1 MDTVPKKRRAR
12 PATISRAKK
21 LKRLGE
27 FSKKPTET
35 LREQCPTRMRVA
47 FQLYHYDRT
56 AYFPLP
62 GVSISM
68 VIRNA
73 REFARLRKFIEDYVK
88 SGAFQDEKNE
98 RKPEPP
104 ALEIQLDPSLHRHN
118 ALDSDK

>member
-1 MDTVPKKRRAR
+1 MR
-12 PATISRAKK
+12 PATLSRAKK

-27 FSKKPTET
+27 FSRKPAET
-35 LREQCPTRMRVA
+35 LRDQCPTKCRVS
-47 FQLYHYDRT
+47 FHVYHYDRT

-62 GVSISM
+62 GVSIQM

-73 REFARLRKFIEDYVK
+73 REFARLRKFIDDYVK

-104 ALEIQLDPSLHRHN
+104 ALEKQLDPSLHRHN
-118 ALDSDK
+118 ALDSD